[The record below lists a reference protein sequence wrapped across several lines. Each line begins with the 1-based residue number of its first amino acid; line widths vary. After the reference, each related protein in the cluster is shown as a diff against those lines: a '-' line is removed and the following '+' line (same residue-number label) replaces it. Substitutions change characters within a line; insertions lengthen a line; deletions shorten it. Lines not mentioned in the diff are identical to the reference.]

1 MGVHIYTIQ
10 IKQVQNPWL
19 FYILSPNKNNIHE
32 TLSLHC
38 CCSDLTFCSFS
49 WRKTKPGLCISLQ
62 VSSQAIPLLANST
75 SNTRNWQN
83 KIFLLSAHSHST
95 LRLFT
100 YHEWWFLFYV
110 YLMQEFIEAHPV
122 FAAKARM
129 EKWKLK
135 KNYTHRH
142 THTRDKQ
149 KEMNFGVPTCPMNF
163 TWCNF
168 DGKCIRVVHPA
179 DKIFAGLWYNGRKAL
194 WWNIQITEERQ
205 NFLMCKYGY
214 LPEKSENKLLTKC
227 Y

>member
-1 MGVHIYTIQ
+1 MRH
-10 IKQVQNPWL
+10 
-19 FYILSPNKNNIHE
+19 FH
-32 TLSLHC
+32 

-75 SNTRNWQN
+75 SNTHNCQ
-83 KIFLLSAHSHST
+83 K
-95 LRLFT
+95 
-100 YHEWWFLFYV
+100 
-110 YLMQEFIEAHPV
+110 
-122 FAAKARM
+122 K
-129 EKWKLK
+129 KK
-135 KNYTHRH
+135 KNLSDIFPLPFHSQTVYISWMMIFILCIFDAEVYRSSSCIRSQSSDGKMEVKKKNTH
-142 THTRDKQ
+142 THTQDKQ
-149 KEMNFGVPTCPMNF
+149 KEMNFRLPTCPMNF

-179 DKIFAGLWYNGRKAL
+179 DKIFVGLWYNGRKAL

-214 LPEKSENKLLTKC
+214 LPAKVRTNCSQKC